1 MIVTNQNNESCVQQ
15 MLDERVWLGNKVDTL
30 RLFLGSSEAEELDE
44 REASLLQQQ
53 FYYMESYLWV
63 LQKRIRSA
71 GLQTNN

>member
-1 MIVTNQNNESCVQQ
+1 MTVTNQNNESCVQQ

>member
-1 MIVTNQNNESCVQQ
+1 MTVTNQNNESCVHQ
-15 MLDERVWLGNKVDTL
+15 MLDERVWLGNKVEDL